1 MVRFATEEEIKEW
14 DSFIL
19 KNPDGGHVLQT
30 TEFGKIKLLGSW
42 KPRFI
47 FVDKLAVMVIEKRVP
62 LLGLVWYIPKG
73 PGVKTIQQLDSVVS
87 DITPLAKKCDAFVI
101 KVDPEILHS
110 DKDKKTLLQSGFN
123 RVDFVQAN
131 ESTIIL
137 DISPSTDDIMSSFN
151 QKTRNAI
158 RRAERE
164 GIVIKAVDASTKN
177 CEILYKQY
185 CETAIGQWRTRD
197 FSYYQTFWQTF
208 AKSGH
213 GQIFFAYHG
222 KQMVAS
228 AYVLLMGNVA
238 TYKDG
243 ASSRERPV
251 YGTSHYLQWEIIKW
265 LKERDFTTY
274 DLCGTPPSSRID
286 DPTHPYYGFGRFK
299 TSFNKHV
306 TDWIGTYDKPLHPFR
321 YKLWISFVRKVVIR
335 LNLYQGKGNW
345 Y

>member
-1 MVRFATEEEIKEW
+1 MVRFATEEEIREW

-19 KNPDGGHVLQT
+19 KNPDGGHILQT
-30 TEFGKIKLLGSW
+30 IEFGEIKRLGSW
-42 KPRFI
+42 KPRFL
-47 FVDKLAVMVIEKRVP
+47 FVDKLAVLIIEKHVP
-62 LLGLVWYIPKG
+62 LLGFVWYIPKG
-73 PGVKTIQQLDSVVS
+73 PGVTTIKQLTDVVS
-87 DITPLAKKCDAFVI
+87 AITPLAKKSGAFVI
-101 KVDPEILHS
+101 KVDPEILYS
-110 DKDKKTLLQSGFN
+110 DKNKRELTKNGYS

-137 DISPSTDDIMSSFN
+137 DISPDEDAIMSSFN

-164 GIVIKAVDASTKN
+164 GIVVKPVEATTEN
-177 CEILYKQY
+177 CEILHKQY
-185 CETAIGQWRTRD
+185 CETALGQWRTRD

-208 AKSGH
+208 AKNGH

-228 AYVLLMGNVA
+228 AYVLLMGNIG

-243 ASSRERPV
+243 ASSRERPI

-265 LKERDFTTY
+265 LKQHDISTY

-299 TSFNKHV
+299 TSFNKTV
-306 TDWIGTYDKPLHPFR
+306 TDWIGTYDKPLHPTKYR
-321 YKLWISFVRKVVIR
+321 LWINLVRKIVIR
-335 LNLYQGKGNW
+335 LNLYRGKGNW